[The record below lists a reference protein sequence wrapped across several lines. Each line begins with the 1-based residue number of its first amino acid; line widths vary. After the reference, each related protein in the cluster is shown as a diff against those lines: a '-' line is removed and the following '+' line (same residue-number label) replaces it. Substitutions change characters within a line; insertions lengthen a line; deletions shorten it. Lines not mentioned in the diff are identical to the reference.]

1 MIDSIYN
8 LFNFDYSNLT
18 FLRPYFLGL
27 IFLPLIWFIF
37 FQNIFKIQK
46 NSNLFIPFKHL
57 EDFQKQSNS
66 NNPNFKTIYIYL
78 IWLILVIAISGPISV
93 LTNKHTEKNG
103 YRISLVIDTSLSM
116 NALDFSKNK
125 NDLTTRLD
133 VIKNV
138 IAKFIKNKNNDFF
151 SLITFGD
158 FPVLQSP
165 LTADKNAI
173 IQYLNNSYVGE
184 FGNSTA
190 MGDALGLAI
199 NSLNEFNKSRVI
211 ILLTDGAN
219 SSGEF
224 LPETIA
230 YIAKE
235 KNIPIYTI
243 GIGKE
248 DKVPLLISNNRITY
262 EFLPLDEKS
271 LKQIA
276 EISNGKYFK
285 VTDINDLK
293 KVYSEIS
300 KLTKVKLKSYD
311 NVEIK
316 YHHKELL
323 ILAFM
328 MLIIAHFFK
337 LIFVFRI

>member
-1 MIDSIYN
+1 M
-8 LFNFDYSNLT
+8 
-18 FLRPYFLGL
+18 
-27 IFLPLIWFIF
+27 
-37 FQNIFKIQK
+37 
-46 NSNLFIPFKHL
+46 
-57 EDFQKQSNS
+57 
-66 NNPNFKTIYIYL
+66 
-78 IWLILVIAISGPISV
+78 IAISGPISV

>member
-1 MIDSIYN
+1 M
-8 LFNFDYSNLT
+8 
-18 FLRPYFLGL
+18 
-27 IFLPLIWFIF
+27 
-37 FQNIFKIQK
+37 
-46 NSNLFIPFKHL
+46 
-57 EDFQKQSNS
+57 
-66 NNPNFKTIYIYL
+66 
-78 IWLILVIAISGPISV
+78 
-93 LTNKHTEKNG
+93 
-103 YRISLVIDTSLSM
+103 
-116 NALDFSKNK
+116 
-125 NDLTTRLD
+125 
-133 VIKNV
+133 
-138 IAKFIKNKNNDFF
+138 
-151 SLITFGD
+151 
-158 FPVLQSP
+158 
-165 LTADKNAI
+165 
-173 IQYLNNSYVGE
+173 NNSYVGE

-323 ILAFM
+323 IIAFM
-328 MLIIAHFFK
+328 MLIIGHILK
-337 LIFVFRI
+337 LIFVVEYVFENLLNIINFNFPSALLGLFLIPIFIYICHLNLDSPKHKP